1 MAWEILIEM
10 ADLWR
15 RTLTF
20 ALAFV
25 CFVLRG
31 YVLELN
37 RLQILLNRTREEYV
51 TKVDSSA
58 SMNRLFGR
66 LDAIDAKMDRILER
80 K

>member
-1 MAWEILIEM
+1 
-10 ADLWR
+10 
-15 RTLTF
+15 
-20 ALAFV
+20 
-25 CFVLRG
+25 
-31 YVLELN
+31 LN

-58 SMNRLFGR
+58 SMNRLFSR

>member
-1 MAWEILIEM
+1 MEM
-10 ADLWR
+10 RDLVSG
-15 RTLTF
+15 TLRF
-20 ALAFV
+20 SLACV
-25 CFVLRG
+25 GLVLRG

-51 TKVDSSA
+51 TKSDNSA

-66 LDAIDAKMDRILER
+66 LDLIDAKMDRILER